1 MGDAVLEVEQLTVQY
16 RTRREPITA
25 VDHVSFKIQRG
36 EIMGLAGESGSGK
49 TTVAQAIARLNS
61 GSTIVRGNV
70 WVNGVDWLGADA
82 HTLRELRWKRLSLV
96 TQSVM
101 GALNPLTTIGTQFND
116 TLEAHGER
124 DRRKMRERGQQLL
137 GLVGLSSDLL
147 RAYPHQLS
155 GGMRQRVGIA
165 MALMFNPDLI
175 IMDEPTTALDVVV
188 ERDLLSQIKGLQQ
201 RFQFAVL
208 FITHDL
214 SLLFRLADRIAIMY
228 AGQLV
233 EEGPVNRMSQ
243 RQAHPYTRGLIRA
256 FPSINAN
263 KQMQKGIPGNPPSLT
278 HMPSG
283 CRFFPRCPMAVD
295 ACAENDPPWLALP
308 SDPLS
313 GVKCFR
319 WKEVYDE

>member
-1 MGDAVLEVEQLTVQY
+1 
-16 RTRREPITA
+16 
-25 VDHVSFKIQRG
+25 
-36 EIMGLAGESGSGK
+36 MGLAGESGSGK

-61 GSTIVRGNV
+61 GSTVIQGNV
-70 WVNGVDWLGADA
+70 RVNGVDWLGADA
-82 HTLRELRWKRLSLV
+82 HSLRELRWKRLSLV

-116 TLEAHGER
+116 TLAAHGER
-124 DRRKMRERGQQLL
+124 NRKKMRERGAHLL
-137 GLVGLSSDLL
+137 GLVGLSPDIL

-188 ERDLLSQIKGLQQ
+188 ERDLLGQIKGLQHQ
-201 RFQFAVL
+201 FKFAVL

-214 SLLFRLADRIAIMY
+214 SLLFRLADRIAMMY

-233 EEGPVNRMSQ
+233 EEGSVSRISQ

-256 FPSINAN
+256 FPSINAA

-278 HMPSG
+278 NLPSG
-283 CRFFPRCPMAVD
+283 CRFLPRCPMAID
-295 ACAENDPPWLALP
+295 ACADRDPPWLSIP
-308 SDPLS
+308 NDPAS
-313 GVKCFR
+313 GAKCFR
-319 WKEVYDE
+319 WEEVYHESL